1 MDHSFSR
8 TRRFLSWLLA
18 LAFALATAGC
28 GGTSYFRNVPIET
41 LTPSTGYRAEQAFF
55 DPDQAEVAVV
65 LSFSG
70 GGSRASALAYGVL
83 EELARH
89 RVTVRGQTRRLLDEV
104 DLVYGVSGGA
114 VTAAYYGAYGD
125 RIFTDF
131 VPNFLS
137 VDFQWALG
145 RDILNPA
152 GLTKLLE
159 PTIGRGDFLQER
171 LDQVLFKGITFG
183 QMKDRPRVVLGATD
197 LSTGARFEFTQNY
210 FDLLCSDLSTFPV
223 ARAVAA
229 STTLPLWLAPITLD
243 NHAGRC
249 GDAAVRAL
257 QAQQKQQT
265 QSANRLSPGDQIL
278 LEDMLNYT
286 DGKGRPFLHLVDGG
300 LSDNLGIRGLFDMET
315 LSRGKA
321 LSLPPAAVHIRRFV
335 IITVNAAT
343 GMGSTI
349 DEKPD
354 VPNTSAVFG
363 ALVDLPL
370 ARRSRETELLV
381 RDLERRHAEEL
392 QNAKETGAQ
401 GIEDYYAIHV
411 GFRGVT
417 NTEARRTLL
426 SLPTTWKLS
435 PEQIDLLRG
444 AGATL
449 VRESPDFQ
457 RLMRDIGAEAAGVKP

>member
-1 MDHSFSR
+1 MRHSSNG
-8 TRRFLSWLLA
+8 TRRFPSWLLT
-18 LAFALATAGC
+18 LTFALATAGC
-28 GGTSYFRNVPIET
+28 GGTSYFRNAPIEA

-183 QMKDRPRVVLGATD
+183 RMKDRPRVVLGATD

-229 STTLPLWLAPITLD
+229 SVPA
-243 NHAGRC
+243 R
-249 GDAAVRAL
+249 R
-257 QAQQKQQT
+257 
-265 QSANRLSPGDQIL
+265 
-278 LEDMLNYT
+278 
-286 DGKGRPFLHLVDGG
+286 GG
-300 LSDNLGIRGLFDMET
+300 LCMPPPPPCPCGWRR
-315 LSRGKA
+315 SRLTTMPA
-321 LSLPPAAVHIRRFV
+321 AAAMRRSRRCRPSASSRRSPPAASIQG
-335 IITVNAAT
+335 T
-343 GMGSTI
+343 
-349 DEKPD
+349 
-354 VPNTSAVFG
+354 
-363 ALVDLPL
+363 
-370 ARRSRETELLV
+370 RSSW
-381 RDLERRHAEEL
+381 
-392 QNAKETGAQ
+392 
-401 GIEDYYAIHV
+401 
-411 GFRGVT
+411 
-417 NTEARRTLL
+417 RTC
-426 SLPTTWKLS
+426 
-435 PEQIDLLRG
+435 
-444 AGATL
+444 
-449 VRESPDFQ
+449 
-457 RLMRDIGAEAAGVKP
+457 

>member
-1 MDHSFSR
+1 MDHSFKA
-8 TRRFLSWLLA
+8 TRRFPSWLMTLA
-18 LAFALATAGC
+18 LALTTAGC
-28 GGTSYFRNVPIET
+28 GGTSYFRNAPIEA
-41 LTPSTGYRAEQAFF
+41 LTPSGGYRAEQAFF

-114 VTAAYYGAYGD
+114 VTAAYYGAFGD

-145 RDILNPA
+145 REILNPV
-152 GLTKLLE
+152 GLTRLLD
-159 PTIGRGDFLQER
+159 PTIGRGDILQER
-171 LDQVLFKGITFG
+171 LDQVLFQGITFG
-183 QMKDRPRVVLGATD
+183 QMKDRPRVVLGSTD

-257 QAQQKQQT
+257 QAQ
-265 QSANRLSPGDQIL
+265 SANRVSPGDQIL

-321 LSLPPAAVHIRRFV
+321 LGSPPTEVHIRRFV
-335 IITVNAAT
+335 LITVNAAN

-349 DEKPD
+349 DETPD

-381 RDLERRHAEEL
+381 RDLERRHAQEL
-392 QNAKETGAQ
+392 RNAKETGSKA
-401 GIEDYYAIHV
+401 IEDYYAIHV
-411 GFRGVT
+411 GFRGMT
-417 NTEARRTLL
+417 DTPARRTLL

-435 PEQIDLLRG
+435 PEQIELLRG

-449 VRESPDFQ
+449 VRESPEFQ
-457 RLMRDIGAEAAGVKP
+457 RLMRDIGSAGAGAPR